1 MDRRLTHS
9 AWTAEIVETL
19 VGRQQQSALG
29 QERERPG
36 VDGIAIHPTEGNGH
50 TVDIK
55 LLKPR
60 MKRIV

>member
-36 VDGIAIHPTEGNGH
+36 VDGVLLIKNGE
-50 TVDIK
+50 K
-55 LLKPR
+55 
-60 MKRIV
+60 